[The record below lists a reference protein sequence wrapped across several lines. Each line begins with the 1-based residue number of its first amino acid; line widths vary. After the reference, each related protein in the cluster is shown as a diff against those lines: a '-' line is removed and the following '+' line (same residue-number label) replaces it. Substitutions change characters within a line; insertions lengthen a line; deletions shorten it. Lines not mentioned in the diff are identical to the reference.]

1 MSVDSRGVFLYT
13 DLMIKTKKYNLL
25 NYFIYDNKDLPKAY
39 VKRCEK
45 FLKELNDK
53 KRLHSNRYD
62 TKQV

>member
-1 MSVDSRGVFLYT
+1 VLDTLGVFLYT
-13 DLMIKTKKYNLL
+13 NPMIKTKKYNLL

-53 KRLHSNRYD
+53 KRLHSDSKNI
-62 TKQV
+62 K

>member
-1 MSVDSRGVFLYT
+1 MFDTLGVFLYN

-53 KRLHSNRYD
+53 KRLHRNSKD
-62 TKQV
+62 TK

>member
-1 MSVDSRGVFLYT
+1 MFLDICRVFLYT

-53 KRLHSNRYD
+53 KRLHGNSKNN
-62 TKQV
+62 K

>member
-1 MSVDSRGVFLYT
+1 MCVLDIHGVFLYT

-53 KRLHSNRYD
+53 KRLHRNSKD
-62 TKQV
+62 IK

>member
-1 MSVDSRGVFLYT
+1 MCLTHWGFLVYT

-53 KRLHSNRYD
+53 KRLHSNSKD
-62 TKQV
+62 TK

>member
-1 MSVDSRGVFLYT
+1 MFDTLGVFLYI

-53 KRLHSNRYD
+53 KRLHRNSKD
-62 TKQV
+62 TK

>member
-1 MSVDSRGVFLYT
+1 MLDTLGVFLYT

-45 FLKELNDK
+45 FLKGLNDK
-53 KRLHSNRYD
+53 KRLHKNSKD
-62 TKQV
+62 TK

>member
-1 MSVDSRGVFLYT
+1 MFLDICRVFLYT

-53 KRLHSNRYD
+53 KRLHKNSKD
-62 TKQV
+62 TK

>member
-1 MSVDSRGVFLYT
+1 MFLDICRVFLYT

-45 FLKELNDK
+45 FLKELNGK
-53 KRLHSNRYD
+53 KRLHSNS
-62 TKQV
+62 KNIK

>member
-1 MSVDSRGVFLYT
+1 
-13 DLMIKTKKYNLL
+13 MIKTKKYNLL

-53 KRLHSNRYD
+53 KRLHRNSKD
-62 TKQV
+62 TK

>member
-1 MSVDSRGVFLYT
+1 MFLDICRVFLYT

-53 KRLHSNRYD
+53 KRLHSNS
-62 TKQV
+62 KNNK

>member
-1 MSVDSRGVFLYT
+1 
-13 DLMIKTKKYNLL
+13 MIKTKKYNLL